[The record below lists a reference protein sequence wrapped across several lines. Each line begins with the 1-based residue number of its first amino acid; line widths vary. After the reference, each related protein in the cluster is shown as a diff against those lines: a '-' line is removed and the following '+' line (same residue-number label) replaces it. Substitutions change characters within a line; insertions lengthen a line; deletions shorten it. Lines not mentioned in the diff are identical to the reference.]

1 MGLPGNPESGQNI
14 LMEPKTI
21 HTYVHAYSTP
31 CQGLYTCT
39 YSMRVLSLMVIISA
53 GQAHEV
59 LRTGIENM
67 ATFQRGI
74 LAACNAQTPF

>member
-1 MGLPGNPESGQNI
+1 
-14 LMEPKTI
+14 
-21 HTYVHAYSTP
+21 
-31 CQGLYTCT
+31 
-39 YSMRVLSLMVIISA
+39 MRVLILMVIISA